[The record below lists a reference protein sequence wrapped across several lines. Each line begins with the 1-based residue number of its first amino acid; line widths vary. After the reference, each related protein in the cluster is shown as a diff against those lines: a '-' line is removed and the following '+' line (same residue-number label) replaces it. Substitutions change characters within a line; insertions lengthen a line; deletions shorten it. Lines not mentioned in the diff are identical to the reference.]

1 MPSVSIVIS
10 AADDWKPYY
19 PSQDVTPVDAYLA
32 AQKGP
37 VAQTVI
43 LNLCRS
49 YRYLSHG
56 YYCSLLAESRA
67 QQVIPSIR
75 TINSLGS
82 KSLYLLDLDAAG
94 DALKR
99 LDTRLSAR
107 VESSERTKF
116 TLNVYFGTTSDEDFS
131 SLARVLFEQF
141 PCPILEVQ
149 FRRDEHWHISRLRMR
164 GINSLDEQEQSEFA
178 EALDQFSRNIWRK
191 HKSRKQYRYDMAI
204 LVDPD
209 EKMPPSD
216 ARALK
221 RFEKAARGLGLD
233 VDIITR
239 KHFSRLAEY
248 DALFIRATTNIDNH
262 TYRFAKR
269 AESLGCVV
277 IDDTQSILRCTNK
290 VYLAN
295 LLEVNKVPT
304 PRTRVLNRHQ
314 TDCLESAAEDLLFP
328 LVLKIPDGA
337 FSVGVKKAKD
347 MAELKQI
354 AHDFFARSALI
365 LAQEFYPTDFDW
377 RIGVL
382 NGQALFA
389 CKYFMSR
396 GHWQI
401 YNHAENGRVSSG
413 NFSTMAVE
421 EVPKKVLRTAI
432 KATRLIG
439 NGFYGVDLKQSGKDV
454 VIIEVNDNPSVDA
467 GVEDKFLGAEL
478 YKQLAGEFLRRLE
491 LRTIN
496 NAR

>member
-1 MPSVSIVIS
+1 MPSVSVVIS

-19 PSQDVTPVDAYLA
+19 PSQDVTPVDTYLA
-32 AQKGP
+32 AQEDP

-43 LNLCRS
+43 LNLCRN

-56 YYCSLLAESRA
+56 YYCSLLAESRG
-67 QQVIPSIR
+67 QQVMPSIR

-82 KSLYLLDLDAAG
+82 KSLYLLDLDDVG
-94 DALKR
+94 EALQR
-99 LDTRLSAR
+99 LDARLSAR
-107 VESSERTKF
+107 SEPTERPEVTF
-116 TLNVYFGTTSDEDFS
+116 NLYFGTTTDGDFK
-131 SLARVLFEQF
+131 SLARALFDQF

-149 FRRDEHWHISRLRMR
+149 FRRDERWSISRLRMR
-164 GINSLDEQEQSEFA
+164 GINSLNEDEQTQFA
-178 EALDQFSRNIWRK
+178 EALDSFSRNIWRK
-191 HKSRKQYRYDMAI
+191 PKSRRRFRYDMAI

-221 RFEKAARGLGLD
+221 RFEKAARRIGLD
-233 VDIITR
+233 VDTITR
-239 KHFSRLAEY
+239 KDFSRLAEY

-269 AESLGCVV
+269 AESLGCIV

-290 VYLAN
+290 IYLAN
-295 LLEVNKVPT
+295 LLEVHKVPT
-304 PRTRVLNRHQ
+304 PKTRVLNRHQ
-314 TDCLESAAEDLLFP
+314 EDCLEKAAEELAFP

-337 FSVGVKKAKD
+337 FSLGVKKARD
-347 MAELKQI
+347 MAELKVI
-354 AHDFFARSALI
+354 AGEFFARSALI

-377 RIGVL
+377 RIGVI
-382 NGQALFA
+382 NGKALFA

-401 YNHAENGRVSSG
+401 YNHAANGRVSSG
-413 NFSTMAVE
+413 NFTTMAVE
-421 EVPKKVLRTAI
+421 DVPKKVLRTAVD
-432 KATRLIG
+432 ATRLIG
-439 NGFYGVDLKQSGKDV
+439 NGFYGVDLKQRGKDV

-467 GVEDKFLGAEL
+467 GVEDKFLGAAL
-478 YKQLAGEFLRRLE
+478 YDRLAAEFLRRLE
-491 LRTIN
+491 LRTEH